1 MSTPTTTTHQD
12 KIDSSNLGLILFAHG
27 SRDPLWRDP
36 LEAIAARIATQAPNT
51 HIACAYLELCE
62 PTLVATAAVM
72 VEKGAVHIR
81 VLPMFFGVGKHA
93 REDLPVLMD
102 ELTALYPHVQ
112 FTCEQ
117 AVGQHPA
124 LLQAIVNI
132 AINEHY

>member
-1 MSTPTTTTHQD
+1 MSTPTSTTHQD
-12 KIDSSNLGLILFAHG
+12 NMDSSNLGLILFAHG

-51 HIACAYLELCE
+51 QTACAYLELCE
-62 PTLVATAAVM
+62 PTLFATAAVM
-72 VEKGAVHIR
+72 VEKGAVRIR

-132 AINEHY
+132 ATNEHN

>member
-1 MSTPTTTTHQD
+1 MSTPTSTTYQD
-12 KIDSSNLGLILFAHG
+12 AIDSSNLGLILFAHG

-72 VEKGAVHIR
+72 VEKGAQRIR

-102 ELTALYPHVQ
+102 ELAALYPQVQ

-132 AINEHY
+132 AINEHN